1 MHRLRRD
8 PLRDISR
15 KSKPPSA
22 WIQGRNTRHSVRCV
36 RERTNKCRAIELHQV
51 SRRLTRHSSET
62 SWRGLVVYQMGNTAT
77 TTMEGRQARKTVQI
91 EEVVRSAFM
100 TPPLFALGTMHT
112 DRCSPARSISR
123 LARTKAVVTL
133 HGLMNSIH
141 RGDHLDLLPRG
152 ALKLQWASL
161 GGMDITF
168 KVPAALRVDTLS
180 TWCKDDRK
188 SSALFPRGCSADAI
202 RTKHILCEYLPGR
215 IRCSVPRAH
224 CLSGLGAH
232 FAMSVNLF
240 VNLFFCVS

>member
-1 MHRLRRD
+1 
-8 PLRDISR
+8 
-15 KSKPPSA
+15 
-22 WIQGRNTRHSVRCV
+22 
-36 RERTNKCRAIELHQV
+36 
-51 SRRLTRHSSET
+51 
-62 SWRGLVVYQMGNTAT
+62 
-77 TTMEGRQARKTVQI
+77 
-91 EEVVRSAFM
+91 M

-168 KVPAALRVDTLS
+168 KVPAALRGYTLS
-180 TWCKDDRK
+180 TCCKDDRK
-188 SSALFPRGCSADAI
+188 SSALFLRGWSADAI

-240 VNLFFCVS
+240 CKSLFLCFLNYFNLPRICLMEFALHKFGEGVARMSDLRGQGASTLSCDSAADCCVQQISRLSPPALDSAICSYLHSKNSKRQI